1 MNSIFALF
9 PCILPYETLAVLVL
23 VKLKGLPRTQPCQCM
38 LPKAY
43 YKRRGAYLALVKK
56 KNILENK
63 SVIPFSDV
71 ISKKYLS
78 LLWEEKRDVLA
89 YFASLLLSELS
100 VCQYKC
106 EF

>member
-1 MNSIFALF
+1 
-9 PCILPYETLAVLVL
+9 
-23 VKLKGLPRTQPCQCM
+23 M

-43 YKRRGAYLALVKK
+43 YKRRGAYLALVKKK

-100 VCQYKC
+100 VWQYKVC
-106 EF
+106 V